1 MFCLLQTIY
10 HCFILGFSFYNS
22 KHIVRGQTMILKFK
36 SILCTTPEHGLI
48 TNLSL
53 EQVVNASNNKQVTCQ
68 KELIR
73 LESITQ
79 KLIIPGKLF

>member
-1 MFCLLQTIY
+1 
-10 HCFILGFSFYNS
+10 
-22 KHIVRGQTMILKFK
+22 MILKFK
-36 SILCTTPEHGLI
+36 SVLCTTQDQGII

-53 EQVVNASNNKQVTCQ
+53 EQVMKASNNKQVTCQ

-73 LESITQ
+73 IESISQ